1 MRKLNHR
8 YIVKIHDVILD
19 TQLNNIYFVMDYYE
33 NGDLAKF
40 LNKKPL
46 KEKFARKYIKQLS
59 EGLKYLL
66 ENKIVHRDL
75 KPQNI
80 LLSNNYDIKITD
92 FGFATYYND
101 NTIINTLC
109 GSPMYMAPE
118 IITRNG
124 YNHKSDLWS
133 VGIILYEMIHGYTP
147 FDVTNFIDLIKE
159 IKKTNIEINY
169 QVSDECKSLI
179 LSLCK
184 VNPQER
190 IEWNLFFKHKWF
202 DNDEIM
208 EDENKLLDIDFNS
221 SISNLN
227 NNNNNKPMG
236 QFCSF
241 IHKSVA
247 DTEGNLELNFLE
259 NSYNSSSSSG
269 EEYLSAESENSS
281 ISDLEESNIQDFV
294 NVSKPIDII
303 NNHKNHNDFVLVNQF
318 NINPSSLPLRRKTLT
333 DSFREYLYSSI
344 KIIKDSYHYI
354 SNNSV

>member
-1 MRKLNHR
+1 M
-8 YIVKIHDVILD
+8 
-19 TQLNNIYFVMDYYE
+19 
-33 NGDLAKF
+33 
-40 LNKKPL
+40 
-46 KEKFARKYIKQLS
+46 
-59 EGLKYLL
+59 
-66 ENKIVHRDL
+66 
-75 KPQNI
+75 
-80 LLSNNYDIKITD
+80 
-92 FGFATYYND
+92 
-101 NTIINTLC
+101 
-109 GSPMYMAPE
+109 
-118 IITRNG
+118 
-124 YNHKSDLWS
+124 
-133 VGIILYEMIHGYTP
+133 
-147 FDVTNFIDLIKE
+147 
-159 IKKTNIEINY
+159 
-169 QVSDECKSLI
+169 SDECKSLI

-184 VNPQER
+184 VNPKER
-190 IEWNLFFKHKWF
+190 IEWNKFFKHKWF

-227 NNNNNKPMG
+227 NNNNKPMG

-259 NSYNSSSSSG
+259 NSYDSSSG

-281 ISDLEESNIQDFV
+281 ISELEKSNIQDFV

-318 NINPSSLPLRRKTLT
+318 NINPSSLPIRRKTLT